1 VAATVQKFGENER
14 YSQQYAGDIERIL
27 ARYFCDIAG
36 VLHVPAESSP
46 VQKLGIDILLMLRS
60 GRTLT
65 IDYKT
70 RRGTF
75 TDIMLYYENIEA
87 DGRRTPGLITD
98 DNLQMDYLLFYFP
111 ETGRAELLD
120 MGLTRQLWRLH
131 SGEWLKRAA
140 VGESGFMLRESE
152 SSGRAGI
159 YKRQLLFIPRAEYWR
174 KLYNLGAAG

>member
-1 VAATVQKFGENER
+1 VATVQKFGVNDR
-14 YSQQYAGDIERIL
+14 FSQRHTADIERVL
-27 ARYFCDIAG
+27 SRYFCDIAG
-36 VLHVPAESSP
+36 VLHVPAENSP
-46 VQKLGIDILLMLRS
+46 AQRLGIDILIMLRS

-65 IDYKT
+65 LDYKT

-98 DNLQMDYLLFYFP
+98 DSLQMDYLLFYFP
-111 ETGRAELLD
+111 DTGRSELLD
-120 MGLTRQLWRLH
+120 FGFLRQLWRLH
-131 SGEWLKRAA
+131 SGEWLERAA
-140 VGESGFMLRESE
+140 AGESGFLHRESE
-152 SSGRAGI
+152 SSGRNGI